1 MDENIEKVIKSVME
15 GAQGAPRPTRSLV
28 PYLMT
33 ASEIISA
40 DIPEKRFLVSSFL
53 PSSSFGM
60 VYAPR
65 GIGKSWFAFGLAK
78 AIATGTDTF
87 LGWKIHE
94 AGDVLFIDGEMSLVD
109 LKERT
114 QAIFGSQGSSMFHL
128 MPSEKLY
135 QNGTPIC
142 LDMPQEHEA
151 ILQLL
156 GHMEEIDKRP
166 KLIVLDNLSTLRRGV
181 NENDNS
187 ETEKLLSFLVKLRH
201 MGYAVLVVH
210 HTNKAGEQRG
220 ASIIEVPMDYI
231 IKLAPPDKSDAV
243 FQKGACFNVVFTK
256 VRNRLPQNRD
266 FLCELTEQ
274 ENGNLDFLINNSL
287 TEVPH
292 EVTLLRVIADGHARP
307 STRVFSEKLGFS
319 VGKISKLTKKL
330 RSEGALKKGE
340 YVSTNRG
347 YCILHDYFPNNFP
360 RPETDE
366 YEEYQNEIPF

>member
-1 MDENIEKVIKSVME
+1 
-15 GAQGAPRPTRSLV
+15 
-28 PYLMT
+28 
-33 ASEIISA
+33 
-40 DIPEKRFLVSSFL
+40 
-53 PSSSFGM
+53 
-60 VYAPR
+60 
-65 GIGKSWFAFGLAK
+65 
-78 AIATGTDTF
+78 
-87 LGWKIHE
+87 
-94 AGDVLFIDGEMSLVD
+94 MSLVD

-156 GHMEEIDKRP
+156 RYMEEANKRP
-166 KLIVLDNLSTLRRGV
+166 KLIVLDNLSTSRRGV

-187 ETEKLLSFLVKLRH
+187 ELEKLLSFLVKLRH

-210 HTNKAGEQRG
+210 HTNTAGEQRG

-274 ENGNLDFLINNSL
+274 ENGNLDFLINNSR

-292 EVTLLRVIADGHARP
+292 KVTLLRVIADGHARP

-319 VGKISKLTKKL
+319 VGKIIKLTKKL

-340 YVSTNRG
+340 YVSTDRG
-347 YCILHDYFPNNFP
+347 YCILHDHFPNNFP

>member
-1 MDENIEKVIKSVME
+1 MADIEATINSIMG
-15 GAQGAPRPTRSLV
+15 GARNAPQPPRSLV

-33 ASEIISA
+33 ASEIINA
-40 DIPEKRFLVSSFL
+40 NIPEKRFLVSSFL

-94 AGDVLFIDGEMSLVD
+94 AGDVLFVDGEMSLVD

-156 GHMEEIDKRP
+156 GYMEEANKRP

-231 IKLAPPDKSDAV
+231 IKLAPPDKTDAA

>member
-1 MDENIEKVIKSVME
+1 MADIEATINSIMG
-15 GAQGAPRPTRSLV
+15 GARNAPQPPRSLV

-33 ASEIISA
+33 ASEIINA

-94 AGDVLFIDGEMSLVD
+94 AGDVLFVDGEMSLVD

-156 GHMEEIDKRP
+156 GYMEEANKRP

-231 IKLAPPDKSDAV
+231 IKLAPPDKTDAA

-292 EVTLLRVIADGHARP
+292 EVTLLRVIVDGHVRP